1 MTNDSTKEK
10 IEKDLRL
17 HHETML
23 HLIDAG
29 AKNTD
34 MLLLA
39 GWIGGG
45 VTSGFLSWL
54 EHAADP
60 NAWAAGHPGERP
72 PIPGVDW
79 VIAAGHT
86 VESMNPMLAFVKGI
100 TGATAPSGDSKSPF
114 DFAYNMVQFGA
125 TSISAGCF
133 TLLCLRAVFG
143 GEGASGGIL
152 SKVI

>member
-1 MTNDSTKEK
+1 MTNEATVEKVKKELN
-10 IEKDLRL
+10 LR
-17 HHETML
+17 HETML

-45 VTSGFLSWL
+45 VTAGFLSWL
-54 EHAADP
+54 EHVTDPTGWEAD
-60 NAWAAGHPGERP
+60 HPGERP
-72 PIPGVDW
+72 PVPGLDW
-79 VIAAGHT
+79 VITAGKT
-86 VESMNPMLAFVKGI
+86 VEQMNPMLQFVKGLM
-100 TGATAPSGDSKSPF
+100 PSGGRPEGDGPF

-125 TSISAGCF
+125 TSVSAGCF

-143 GEGASGGIL
+143 GEGATGGIL